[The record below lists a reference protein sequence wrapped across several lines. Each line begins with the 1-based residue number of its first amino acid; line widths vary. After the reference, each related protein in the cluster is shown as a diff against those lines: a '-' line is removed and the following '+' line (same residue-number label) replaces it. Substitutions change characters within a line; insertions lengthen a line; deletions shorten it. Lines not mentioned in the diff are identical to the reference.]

1 MRALFGVLAVLLGL
15 ASICL
20 TARYGYKSADTVIDG
35 VISAVVFGSIA
46 LCAFLFDA
54 AAVRLWFMK
63 HYVGSALI
71 GFIAAAALIVTFS
84 NSLGS
89 IVSRTDA
96 VLAQRQGVAETRA
109 DNRRE
114 LLRLEKALADLGKFT
129 PCRRRGGQERPS
141 GQQTRQRAIKL
152 LSATSAA
159 RIAASAS
166 WTRLPLQPIWR
177 QSPRPRPQPSALA
190 NWRLTSPA

>member
-1 MRALFGVLAVLLGL
+1 MTMRALFAVLAVLLGL

-20 TARYGYKSADTVIDG
+20 TARYGYKSADTEIDG
-35 VISAVVFGSIA
+35 IISAVVFGGIA

-63 HYVGSALI
+63 HHLGAGLI

-84 NSLGS
+84 NSLGG

-96 VLAQRQGVAETRA
+96 VMAQRQGVADSRA

-129 PCRRRGGQERPS
+129 PADEEAVKAAK
-141 GQQTRQRAIKL
+141 RAADT
-152 LSATSAA
+152 ATE
-159 RIAASAS
+159 
-166 WTRLPLQPIWR
+166 Q
-177 QSPRPRPQPSALA
+177 
-190 NWRLTSPA
+190 

>member
-1 MRALFGVLAVLLGL
+1 MRALFGVLAVVLGL

-20 TARYGYKSADTVIDG
+20 TARYGYKNADTVIDG

-63 HYVGSALI
+63 HRVGAGLI
-71 GFIAAAALIVTFS
+71 GCIAAAALVVTFS

-96 VLAQRQGVAETRA
+96 VLAQRQGVADTRA
-109 DNRRE
+109 DNRRD

-129 PCRRRGGQERPS
+129 PADEEAVRAAKRAADTATSNKIAECDKRGPNC
-141 GQQTRQRAIKL
+141 RQRELDEAAACL
-152 LSATSAA
+152 LYTS
-159 RIAASAS
+159 
-166 WTRLPLQPIWR
+166 P
-177 QSPRPRPQPSALA
+177 SPRD
-190 NWRLTSPA
+190 

>member
-20 TARYGYKSADTVIDG
+20 TARYGYKSADTAIDG

-71 GFIAAAALIVTFS
+71 GFIAAAALVVTFS
-84 NSLGS
+84 NSLG
-89 IVSRTDA
+89 
-96 VLAQRQGVAETRA
+96 QHRQPYGCRPGAA
-109 DNRRE
+109 
-114 LLRLEKALADLGKFT
+114 AGCGGG
-129 PCRRRGGQERPS
+129 PCRQPTG
-141 GQQTRQRAIKL
+141 T
-152 LSATSAA
+152 AA
-159 RIAASAS
+159 A
-166 WTRLPLQPIWR
+166 
-177 QSPRPRPQPSALA
+177 
-190 NWRLTSPA
+190 